1 LKLTE
6 RAHQTFIGTR
16 RVQVLCH
23 HLSPLFPEAA
33 RVLDVGCGDGA
44 LAARI
49 RNARSDVDVS
59 GIDVLVR
66 PETAIPVATFDGRKL
81 PYADRSFDATLLVN
95 VLHHADDPEA
105 LLAEA
110 ARVSSR
116 WVILADHVLRG
127 PLSRLLLR
135 FMDDVGNRRFGVALP
150 YDYLSEARWHAAFE
164 QLELSVETWIPRLGL
179 YQPPLDWVF
188 GGSLHFV
195 ARLAV
200 GP

>member
-1 LKLTE
+1 MNLTE
-6 RAHQTFIGTR
+6 RVHQAWIGAR
-16 RVQVLCH
+16 RIQVLSN
-23 HLSPLFPEAA
+23 HLSPLFPEGAT
-33 RVLDVGCGDGA
+33 VLDVGCGDGA

-49 RNARSDVDVS
+49 RDARSDIDVS

-66 PETAIPVATFDGRKL
+66 PETAIPVTPFDGSKL
-81 PYADRSFDATLLVN
+81 PYPDRSFDTTLLVN

-110 ARVSSR
+110 ARVSRS
-116 WVILADHVLRG
+116 WVILADHLLRG

-150 YDYLSEARWHAAFE
+150 YDYLSETRWHEAFDR
-164 QLELSVETWIPRLGL
+164 LELRVETWIPKLTL
-179 YQPPLDWVF
+179 YPPPLDWVF
-188 GGSLHFV
+188 GGSLHFA
-195 ARLAV
+195 ARLAI